1 MQTDRVGL
9 AAVAPCWATCSWP
22 AWWRS
27 AAGQLAFRLRA
38 QGLLVGAGLVAAG
51 DVRPS
56 WQQPAAGP
64 SACWPCRPAAC
75 APPGYPIHGRVWL
88 VPSKKFQKKTIF
100 TKRRM
105 HVWNIK

>member
-56 WQQPAAGP
+56 WQQRGQAPAGHAGLP
-64 SACWPCRPAAC
+64 RVPC
-75 APPGYPIHGRVWL
+75 L
-88 VPSKKFQKKTIF
+88 VSPLNFFF
-100 TKRRM
+100 TKRRFSQKTNVCM
-105 HVWNIK
+105 EY